1 MKFMS
6 VIFFLL
12 GSVTG
17 AFAQYGVSSARD
29 GSGNLIRDR
38 GVSSTRTFDQSP
50 VNNVNNVNN
59 SVNRNAPA
67 ATPTKGASKGVS
79 R

>member
-1 MKFMS
+1 MKFVS
-6 VIFFLL
+6 VIFFLF

-17 AFAQYGVSSARD
+17 AVAQYGVSNARD

-38 GVSSTRTFDQSP
+38 GVSSTRNFDQSP
-50 VNNVNNVNN
+50 VNNINN

>member
-50 VNNVNNVNN
+50 VNNVNN

>member
-17 AFAQYGVSSARD
+17 AVAQYGVSNARDGRD

-50 VNNVNNVNN
+50 VNNINN

-67 ATPTKGASKGVS
+67 ATPTRGVAKGVNK
-79 R
+79 

>member
-17 AFAQYGVSSARD
+17 AVAQYGVSNARD

-38 GVSSTRTFDQSP
+38 GVSSARTFDQSP
-50 VNNVNNVNN
+50 VNNINN

-67 ATPTKGASKGVS
+67 ATSTRGIARRVSK
-79 R
+79 

>member
-1 MKFMS
+1 MKFILVM
-6 VIFFLL
+6 FFLL

-17 AFAQYGVSSARD
+17 AAAQYGVSNARD

-50 VNNVNNVNN
+50 VNNVIN
-59 SVNRNAPA
+59 SVNRSAPA
-67 ATPTKGASKGVS
+67 ADQGRRKGRK
-79 R
+79 